1 MNSLQIFN
9 SEEFGQVRTV
19 EINGKPYFVANDVA
33 KALGYVE
40 TAKAIRTHCKGVSE
54 MDIPSKGGVQCMKVI
69 PEGDIYRLTVRSK
82 LPSAEKFEKW
92 VFDEVLPSIHKHGA
106 YMTEQTI
113 EKALTSPDFL
123 IQLATKL
130 KDEQTKRKEAESEI
144 RMKDQIIGELKPKAD
159 YYDEILKNPGL
170 VTITQIAK
178 DYGMSGKKMNRIL
191 HELGIQYK
199 QSEQWLLYSDYH
211 CLGYTQS
218 EVTDIIRSDGT
229 PDVKFLTKWTMKGR
243 LFLYNKLRT
252 ARSWY
257 RLCLQSYFPLVEQQ
271 NGFSLS

>member
-1 MNSLQIFN
+1 MNELQVFN
-9 SEEFGQVRTV
+9 SKEFGDIRTT
-19 EINGKPYFVANDVA
+19 EIDGKPYFVANDVA
-33 KALGYVE
+33 RALGYKRPADAV
-40 TAKAIRTHCKGVSE
+40 TAHCKGSVKHRYLT
-54 MDIPSKGGVQCMKVI
+54 DGGEQELKVI
-69 PEGDIYRLTVRSK
+69 PDGDIYRLTVRSK

-92 VFDEVLPSIHKHGA
+92 VFDEVIPSIHQYGA

-113 EKALTSPDFL
+113 EKALASPDFL

-130 KDEQTKRKEAESEI
+130 KDEQTRRKEAEAEI
-144 RMKDQIIGELKPKAD
+144 RVKDQIIGELKPKAD

-229 PDVKFLTKWTMKGR
+229 PDVKLLTKWTMKGR
-243 LFLYNKLRT
+243 LFLYNKLKEKGII
-252 ARSWY
+252 
-257 RLCLQSYFPLVEQQ
+257 PVIEQG
-271 NGFSLS
+271 N

>member
-1 MNSLQIFN
+1 MNELQVFN
-9 SEEFGQVRTV
+9 SKEFGDIRTT
-19 EINGKPYFVANDVA
+19 EIDGKPYFVANDVA
-33 KALGYVE
+33 RALGYKRPADAV
-40 TAKAIRTHCKGVSE
+40 TAHCKGSVKHRYLT
-54 MDIPSKGGVQCMKVI
+54 DGGEQELKVI

-92 VFDEVLPSIHKHGA
+92 VFDEVIPSIHQYGA

-113 EKALTSPDFL
+113 EKALASPDFL

-130 KDEQTKRKEAESEI
+130 KDEQTRRKEADAEI
-144 RMKDQIIGELKPKAD
+144 RVKNQIIGELKPKAD

-199 QSEQWLLYSDYH
+199 QSKQWLLYSDYH

-229 PDVKFLTKWTMKGR
+229 PDVKLLTKWTMKGR
-243 LFLYNKLRT
+243 LFLYNKLKEKGII
-252 ARSWY
+252 
-257 RLCLQSYFPLVEQQ
+257 PVIEQG
-271 NGFSLS
+271 N

>member
-1 MNSLQIFN
+1 MNELQVFN
-9 SEEFGQVRTV
+9 SKEFGDIRTT
-19 EINGKPYFVANDVA
+19 EIDGKPYFVANDVA
-33 KALGYVE
+33 RALGYKRPADAV
-40 TAKAIRTHCKGVSE
+40 TAHCKGSVKHRYLT
-54 MDIPSKGGVQCMKVI
+54 DGGEQELKVI

-92 VFDEVLPSIHKHGA
+92 VFDEVIPSIHQYGA

-130 KDEQTKRKEAESEI
+130 KDEQTRRKEAEAEI
-144 RMKDQIIGELKPKAD
+144 RVKDQIIGELKPKAD

-218 EVTDIIRSDGT
+218 EVTDIFRSDGT
-229 PDVKFLTKWTMKGR
+229 PDVKLLTKWTMKGR
-243 LFLYNKLRT
+243 LFLYNKLKEKGII
-252 ARSWY
+252 
-257 RLCLQSYFPLVEQQ
+257 PVIEQG
-271 NGFSLS
+271 N

>member
-1 MNSLQIFN
+1 MNELQIFN

-19 EINGKPYFVANDVA
+19 KINGKPYFVANDVA
-33 KALGYVE
+33 RALGYVE

-54 MDIPSKGGVQCMKVI
+54 MDIPSKGGIQCMKII
-69 PEGDIYRLTVRSK
+69 PEGDIYRLVVRSK

-92 VFDEVLPSIHKHGA
+92 VFDEVIPSIHQYGA

-113 EKALTSPDFL
+113 EKALASPDFL

-130 KDEQTKRKEAESEI
+130 KDEQTRRKEAEAEI
-144 RMKDQIIGELKPKAD
+144 RVKDQIIGELKPKAD

-218 EVTDIIRSDGT
+218 EVTGIIRSDGT
-229 PDVKFLTKWTMKGR
+229 PDVKLLTKWTMKGR
-243 LFLYNKLRT
+243 LFLYNKLKEKGII
-252 ARSWY
+252 
-257 RLCLQSYFPLVEQQ
+257 PVIEQG
-271 NGFSLS
+271 N

>member
-1 MNSLQIFN
+1 MNELQVFN
-9 SEEFGQVRTV
+9 SKEFGDIRTT
-19 EINGKPYFVANDVA
+19 EIDGKPYFVANDVA
-33 KALGYVE
+33 RALGYKRPADAV
-40 TAKAIRTHCKGVSE
+40 TAHCKGSVKHRYLT
-54 MDIPSKGGVQCMKVI
+54 DGGEQELKVI
-69 PEGDIYRLTVRSK
+69 PEGDIYRLTIRSK

-92 VFDEVLPSIHKHGA
+92 VFDEVIPSIHQYGA

-113 EKALTSPDFL
+113 EKALASPDFL

-130 KDEQTKRKEAESEI
+130 KDEQTKRKEAETEI
-144 RMKDQIIGELKPKAD
+144 RVKDQIIGELKPKAD

-229 PDVKFLTKWTMKGR
+229 PDVKLLTKWTMKDR
-243 LFLYNKLRT
+243 LFLYNKLKEKGII
-252 ARSWY
+252 
-257 RLCLQSYFPLVEQQ
+257 PVIEQG
-271 NGFSLS
+271 N

>member
-1 MNSLQIFN
+1 MNELQVFN
-9 SEEFGQVRTV
+9 SKEFGDIRTT
-19 EINGKPYFVANDVA
+19 EFDGKPYFVANDVA
-33 KALGYVE
+33 RALGYKRPADAV
-40 TAKAIRTHCKGVSE
+40 TAHCKGSVKHRYLT
-54 MDIPSKGGVQCMKVI
+54 DGGEQELKVI

-92 VFDEVLPSIHKHGA
+92 VFDEVIPSIHQYGA

-130 KDEQTKRKEAESEI
+130 KDEQTRRKEAEAEI
-144 RMKDQIIGELKPKAD
+144 RVKDQIIGELKPKAD

-229 PDVKFLTKWTMKGR
+229 PDVKLLTKWTMKGR
-243 LFLYNKLRT
+243 LFLYNKLKEKGII
-252 ARSWY
+252 
-257 RLCLQSYFPLVEQQ
+257 PVIEQG
-271 NGFSLS
+271 N

>member
-1 MNSLQIFN
+1 MNELQIFN
-9 SEEFGQVRTV
+9 SEEFGEIRTV
-19 EINGKPYFVANDVA
+19 EIDGKPYFVANDVA
-33 KALGYVE
+33 RALGYVE

-54 MDIPSKGGVQCMKVI
+54 MDIPSKGGIQCMKII
-69 PEGDIYRLTVRSK
+69 PEGDIYRLVVRSK
-82 LPSAEKFEKW
+82 LPSAEKFESW
-92 VFDEVLPSIHKHGA
+92 VFDEVIPSIHQYGA

-113 EKALTSPDFL
+113 EKALASPDFL

-130 KDEQTKRKEAESEI
+130 KDEQTRRKEAEAEI
-144 RMKDQIIGELKPKAD
+144 RVKDQIIGELKPKAD

-229 PDVKFLTKWTMKGR
+229 PDVKLLTKWTMKGR
-243 LFLYNKLRT
+243 LFLYNKLKEKGII
-252 ARSWY
+252 
-257 RLCLQSYFPLVEQQ
+257 PVIEQG
-271 NGFSLS
+271 N

>member
-1 MNSLQIFN
+1 MNELQVFN
-9 SEEFGQVRTV
+9 SKEFGDIRTT
-19 EINGKPYFVANDVA
+19 EIDGKPYFVANDVA
-33 KALGYVE
+33 RALGYKRPADAV
-40 TAKAIRTHCKGVSE
+40 TAHCKGSV
-54 MDIPSKGGVQCMKVI
+54 KHRYLTGGGEQELKVI

-82 LPSAEKFEKW
+82 LPSAERFEKW
-92 VFDEVLPSIHKHGA
+92 VFDEIIPSIHQYGA

-113 EKALTSPDFL
+113 EKALASPDFL

-130 KDEQTKRKEAESEI
+130 KDEQTRRKEAEAEI
-144 RMKDQIIGELKPKAD
+144 RVKNQIIGELKPKAD

-178 DYGMSGKKMNRIL
+178 DYGMSGKKMHRIL

-229 PDVKFLTKWTMKGR
+229 PDVKLLTKWTMKGR
-243 LFLYNKLRT
+243 LFLYNKLKEKGII
-252 ARSWY
+252 
-257 RLCLQSYFPLVEQQ
+257 PVIEQG
-271 NGFSLS
+271 N

>member
-1 MNSLQIFN
+1 MNELQVFN
-9 SEEFGQVRTV
+9 SKEFGDIRTT
-19 EINGKPYFVANDVA
+19 EIDGKPYFVANDVA
-33 KALGYVE
+33 RALGYKRPADAV
-40 TAKAIRTHCKGVSE
+40 TAHCKGSVKHRYLT
-54 MDIPSKGGVQCMKVI
+54 DGGEQELKVI

-92 VFDEVLPSIHKHGA
+92 VFDEVIPSIHQYGA

-113 EKALTSPDFL
+113 EKALASPDFL

-130 KDEQTKRKEAESEI
+130 KDEQTRRKEAEAEI
-144 RMKDQIIGELKPKAD
+144 RVKDQIIGELKPKAD

-229 PDVKFLTKWTMKGR
+229 PDVKLLTKWTMKGR
-243 LFLYNKLRT
+243 LFLYNKLKEKGII
-252 ARSWY
+252 
-257 RLCLQSYFPLVEQQ
+257 PVIEQG
-271 NGFSLS
+271 N

>member
-1 MNSLQIFN
+1 MNELQVFN
-9 SEEFGQVRTV
+9 SKEFGDIRTT
-19 EINGKPYFVANDVA
+19 EIDGKPYFVANDVA
-33 KALGYVE
+33 RALGYKRPADEV
-40 TAKAIRTHCKGVSE
+40 TAHCKGSVKHRYLT
-54 MDIPSKGGVQCMKVI
+54 DGGEQELKVI

-92 VFDEVLPSIHKHGA
+92 VFDEVIPSIHQYGA

-130 KDEQTKRKEAESEI
+130 KDEQTRRKEAEAEI
-144 RMKDQIIGELKPKAD
+144 RVKDQIIGELKPKAD

-229 PDVKFLTKWTMKGR
+229 PDVKLLTKWTMKGR
-243 LFLYNKLRT
+243 LFLYNKLKEKGII
-252 ARSWY
+252 
-257 RLCLQSYFPLVEQQ
+257 PVIEQG
-271 NGFSLS
+271 N

>member
-1 MNSLQIFN
+1 MNKLKIFN
-9 SEEFGQVRTV
+9 SAEFGDIRTT
-19 EINGKPYFVANDVA
+19 EIDGKPYFVANDVA
-33 KALGYVE
+33 RALGYKRPADAV
-40 TAKAIRTHCKGVSE
+40 TAHCKGSVKHRYLT
-54 MDIPSKGGVQCMKVI
+54 DGGEQELKVI

-82 LPSAEKFEKW
+82 LPSAEKFERW
-92 VFDEVLPSIHKHGA
+92 VFDEVIPSIHQYGA

-113 EKALTSPDFL
+113 EKALASPDFL

-130 KDEQTKRKEAESEI
+130 KDEQTRRKEAEAEI
-144 RMKDQIIGELKPKAD
+144 RVKDQIIGELKPKAD

-178 DYGMSGKKMNRIL
+178 DYGMSDKKMNRIL

-229 PDVKFLTKWTMKGR
+229 PDVKLLTKWTMKGR
-243 LFLYNKLRT
+243 LFLYNKLKEKGII
-252 ARSWY
+252 
-257 RLCLQSYFPLVEQQ
+257 PVIEQG
-271 NGFSLS
+271 N

>member
-1 MNSLQIFN
+1 MNELQVFN
-9 SEEFGQVRTV
+9 SKEFGDIRTT
-19 EINGKPYFVANDVA
+19 EIDGKPYFVANDVA
-33 KALGYVE
+33 RALGYKRPADAV
-40 TAKAIRTHCKGVSE
+40 TAHCKGSVKHRYLT
-54 MDIPSKGGVQCMKVI
+54 DGGEQELKVI

-92 VFDEVLPSIHKHGA
+92 VFDEVIPSIHQYGA

-113 EKALTSPDFL
+113 EKALASPDFL

-130 KDEQTKRKEAESEI
+130 KDEQTRRKEAEAEI
-144 RMKDQIIGELKPKAD
+144 RVKDQIIGELKPKAD

-229 PDVKFLTKWTMKGR
+229 PDVKLLTKWTMKSR
-243 LFLYNKLRT
+243 LFLYNKLKEKGII
-252 ARSWY
+252 
-257 RLCLQSYFPLVEQQ
+257 PVIEQG
-271 NGFSLS
+271 N

>member
-243 LFLYNKLRT
+243 LFLYNKLKEKGII
-252 ARSWY
+252 
-257 RLCLQSYFPLVEQQ
+257 PVIEQG
-271 NGFSLS
+271 N

>member
-1 MNSLQIFN
+1 MNELQVFN
-9 SEEFGQVRTV
+9 SKEFGDIRTT
-19 EINGKPYFVANDVA
+19 EIDGKPYFVANDVA
-33 KALGYVE
+33 RALGYKRPADAV
-40 TAKAIRTHCKGVSE
+40 TAHCKGSVKHRYLT
-54 MDIPSKGGVQCMKVI
+54 DGGEQELKVI

-92 VFDEVLPSIHKHGA
+92 VFDEVIPSIRQYEA

-113 EKALTSPDFL
+113 EKALASPDFL

-130 KDEQTKRKEAESEI
+130 KDEQTRRKEAEAEI
-144 RMKDQIIGELKPKAD
+144 RVKDQIIGELKPKAD

-229 PDVKFLTKWTMKGR
+229 PDVKLLTKWTMKGR
-243 LFLYNKLRT
+243 LFLYNKLKEKGII
-252 ARSWY
+252 
-257 RLCLQSYFPLVEQQ
+257 PVIEQG
-271 NGFSLS
+271 N

>member
-1 MNSLQIFN
+1 MNELKIFN
-9 SEEFGQVRTV
+9 SIEFGEIRTT

-33 KALGYVE
+33 RALGYKRPADAV
-40 TAKAIRTHCKGVSE
+40 TAHCKGSVKHRYLT
-54 MDIPSKGGVQCMKVI
+54 DGGEQELKVI

-82 LPSAEKFEKW
+82 LPSAEKFERW
-92 VFDEVLPSIHKHGA
+92 VFDEVIPSIHQYGA

-113 EKALTSPDFL
+113 EKALASPDFL

-144 RMKDQIIGELKPKAD
+144 RVKDQIIGELKPKAD

-229 PDVKFLTKWTMKGR
+229 PDVKLLTKWTMKGR
-243 LFLYNKLRT
+243 LFLYNKLKEKGII
-252 ARSWY
+252 
-257 RLCLQSYFPLVEQQ
+257 PVIEQG
-271 NGFSLS
+271 N

>member
-1 MNSLQIFN
+1 MNELQVFN
-9 SEEFGQVRTV
+9 SKEFGDIRTT
-19 EINGKPYFVANDVA
+19 EIDGKPYFVANDVA
-33 KALGYVE
+33 RALGYKRPADAV
-40 TAKAIRTHCKGVSE
+40 TAHCKGSVKHQYLT
-54 MDIPSKGGVQCMKVI
+54 DGGEQELKVI

-92 VFDEVLPSIHKHGA
+92 VFDEVIPSIHQYGA

-113 EKALTSPDFL
+113 EKALASPDFL

-130 KDEQTKRKEAESEI
+130 KDEQTRRKEAEAEI
-144 RMKDQIIGELKPKAD
+144 RVKDQIIGELKPKAD

-229 PDVKFLTKWTMKGR
+229 PDVKLLTKWTMKGR
-243 LFLYNKLRT
+243 LFLYNKLKEKGII
-252 ARSWY
+252 
-257 RLCLQSYFPLVEQQ
+257 PVIEQG
-271 NGFSLS
+271 N

>member
-1 MNSLQIFN
+1 MNELQVFN
-9 SEEFGQVRTV
+9 SKEFGDIRTT
-19 EINGKPYFVANDVA
+19 EIDGKPYFVANDVA
-33 KALGYVE
+33 RALGYKRPADAV
-40 TAKAIRTHCKGVSE
+40 TAHCKGSVKHRYLT
-54 MDIPSKGGVQCMKVI
+54 DGGEQELKVI

-92 VFDEVLPSIHKHGA
+92 VFDEVIPSIHQYGA

-113 EKALTSPDFL
+113 EKALASPDFL

-130 KDEQTKRKEAESEI
+130 KDEQTRRKEAEAEI
-144 RMKDQIIGELKPKAD
+144 RVKDQIIGELKPKAD

-178 DYGMSGKKMNRIL
+178 DYGMSGKNMNRIL

-229 PDVKFLTKWTMKGR
+229 PDVKLLTKWTMKGR
-243 LFLYNKLRT
+243 LFLYNKLKEKGII
-252 ARSWY
+252 
-257 RLCLQSYFPLVEQQ
+257 PVIEQG
-271 NGFSLS
+271 N

>member
-1 MNSLQIFN
+1 MNELQVFN
-9 SEEFGQVRTV
+9 SKEFGDIRTT
-19 EINGKPYFVANDVA
+19 EIDGKPYFVANDVA
-33 KALGYVE
+33 RALGYKRPADAV
-40 TAKAIRTHCKGVSE
+40 TAHCKGSVKHRYLT
-54 MDIPSKGGVQCMKVI
+54 DGGEQELKVI

-92 VFDEVLPSIHKHGA
+92 VFDEVIPSIHQYGA

-113 EKALTSPDFL
+113 EKALASPDFL

-130 KDEQTKRKEAESEI
+130 KDEQTRRKEAETEI
-144 RMKDQIIGELKPKAD
+144 RVKDQIIGELKPKAN

-229 PDVKFLTKWTMKGR
+229 PDVKLLTKWTMKGR
-243 LFLYNKLRT
+243 LFLYNKLKEKGII
-252 ARSWY
+252 
-257 RLCLQSYFPLVEQQ
+257 PVIEQG
-271 NGFSLS
+271 N